1 MCRVT
6 KATVSHAL
14 RGNRRRVSE
23 AKMTLIRRTADRL
36 GYDAASQHIA
46 RRLSLRKEGK
56 TTLNRL
62 VGLFFPPYFFEDT
75 YYLKM
80 VQGIMEVLT
89 AQRFG
94 LLASYDNA
102 PASCGELPASFVQGD
117 VDGTLVVANPDSFT
131 PVIEELRSRW
141 GYGNRPIVSLIEQ
154 METCSAVVADD
165 RGGAFEAAGHLLE
178 LGHRRILYL
187 AAGSTDAG
195 VCRDRIAG
203 YRDAYEALELHPAD
217 HLCVCDTIGGA
228 RDGMRQAAAR
238 MLDAHPD
245 VTAILAPNDMCAVW
259 IHEVLAERGLRVPQ
273 HMSLIGFDDARP
285 LLDDAGENILTTVRV
300 PLEDIGRRA
309 AQLVV
314 DLVKDQNASE
324 RHLVLPTELVTRA
337 STAPPVSLC

>member
-1 MCRVT
+1 MNNRRGAPKGRRVTLEDIAGVCRVT

-56 TTLNRL
+56 TIVNRL

-178 LGHRRILYL
+178 LGL
-187 AAGSTDAG
+187 
-195 VCRDRIAG
+195 
-203 YRDAYEALELHPAD
+203 
-217 HLCVCDTIGGA
+217 
-228 RDGMRQAAAR
+228 
-238 MLDAHPD
+238 
-245 VTAILAPNDMCAVW
+245 
-259 IHEVLAERGLRVPQ
+259 
-273 HMSLIGFDDARP
+273 SLIH
-285 LLDDAGENILTTVRV
+285 I
-300 PLEDIGRRA
+300 
-309 AQLVV
+309 
-314 DLVKDQNASE
+314 
-324 RHLVLPTELVTRA
+324 
-337 STAPPVSLC
+337 